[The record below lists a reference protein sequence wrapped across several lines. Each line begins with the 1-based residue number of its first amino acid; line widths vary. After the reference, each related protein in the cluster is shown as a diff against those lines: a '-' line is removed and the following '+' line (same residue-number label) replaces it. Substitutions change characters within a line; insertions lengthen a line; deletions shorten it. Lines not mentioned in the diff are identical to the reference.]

1 MEKTLHGDII
11 NTRLRDR
18 EDERGWCANRSR
30 PQHGYR
36 SDYVAEGAMFPV
48 FITVR

>member
-1 MEKTLHGDII
+1 MEKTLHSDII

-18 EDERGWCANRSR
+18 EDEGGWRANRSR
-30 PQHGYR
+30 PPPGYR

-48 FITVR
+48 YYG